1 VIREVAVVR
10 SEKEPGS
17 AQELR
22 DIANSDEIQ
31 SELRKLAR
39 DIQKDARRLAP
50 VRTGRLRRGIV
61 VEEITDLDTGL
72 EGFAVGWNN
81 KAFYGWMVEN
91 GSEGKPARPH
101 LVPAAIK
108 NGAVVQGRKE

>member
-1 VIREVAVVR
+1 VR

-17 AQELR
+17 AKELR

-31 SELRKLAR
+31 SELRKLAKDVQR
-39 DIQKDARRLAP
+39 DARKLAP
-50 VRTGRLRRGIV
+50 KRTGNLRRGIK

-72 EGFAVGWNN
+72 EGFAVGWDD

-91 GSEGKPARPH
+91 GSEHNTARPH

-108 NGAVVQGRKE
+108 NGATVQGRNE